1 MTASTGTPRLP
12 AGIVGCVTLLAIGWT
27 GLLIPSL
34 IRSIEGAFA
43 IDDAVMG
50 VVYLVWVVAY
60 TVGGFGG
67 GPLTERFGRPRVL
80 GGAALLHGLGIIGL
94 GLAPTLPW
102 FLFAAAPAATAAG
115 LLDGGANGVV
125 LDLYRERRG
134 RAMNLLHLFFSLGAL
149 SAPVLIGTAVVAGVA
164 WQAVF
169 VGTGL
174 VVLGLAVAYAVVPM
188 PRGEHVD
195 PAPDPATSSPAW
207 RRMMTGPLLLLG
219 LAIGLYVASE
229 MGVSSWLVRFLE
241 PAPLTTATLALTL
254 YWTGI
259 AAGRAISSVIADRF
273 DHRRFTITCS
283 VILAGGVA
291 LAVTVP
297 SLPLTITCFAIA
309 GVASGPIF
317 PMIVAIG
324 GDRYPDR
331 SASVAGILTGMGNIG
346 AIAYPPMMGFLS
358 VTIGLGAAMFG
369 NALLA
374 LAAAAT
380 LVVFGRNVRDGVP
393 AAIGQ
398 DARTASG

>member
-1 MTASTGTPRLP
+1 
-12 AGIVGCVTLLAIGWT
+12 
-27 GLLIPSL
+27 
-34 IRSIEGAFA
+34 
-43 IDDAVMG
+43 
-50 VVYLVWVVAY
+50 
-60 TVGGFGG
+60 
-67 GPLTERFGRPRVL
+67 
-80 GGAALLHGLGIIGL
+80 
-94 GLAPTLPW
+94 
-102 FLFAAAPAATAAG
+102 
-115 LLDGGANGVV
+115 
-125 LDLYRERRG
+125 
-134 RAMNLLHLFFSLGAL
+134 
-149 SAPVLIGTAVVAGVA
+149 
-164 WQAVF
+164 
-169 VGTGL
+169 
-174 VVLGLAVAYAVVPM
+174 PM

-195 PAPDPATSSPAW
+195 PARDPATSSPAW
-207 RRMMTGPLLLLG
+207 HRMMTGPLLLLG

-254 YWTGI
+254 YWAGI

-283 VILAGGVA
+283 VILAAGVA
-291 LAVTVP
+291 VAVTVP

-309 GVASGPIF
+309 GIASGPIF

-380 LVVFGRNVRDGVP
+380 LVAFGRNVRDGVP

-398 DARTASG
+398 DPRTATS